1 MNALGNSKRRY
12 MTSAERQAVQ
22 KEAAIYCEKY
32 IDNAIKATSLLDSIA
47 VFQTLEED
55 CSASKETII
64 LFSQKLSNRQKEL
77 FDFFHSNTYTAG
89 LSDHELY
96 DRDYNL
102 AKIKELCEY
111 YELPF
116 DEDIFVF

>member
-32 IDNAIKATSLLDSIA
+32 IDNAIKATSLLDMLA
-47 VFQTLEED
+47 VLETLEED
-55 CSASKETII
+55 CSASRETLIV
-64 LFSQKLSNRQKEL
+64 FSQKLYKHQEEL
-77 FDFFHSNTYTAG
+77 FGWLHSNTYRAG
-89 LSDHELY
+89 LSDHEQY

-102 AKIKELCEY
+102 AKIKEKCEY
-111 YELPF
+111 YDLPF